1 VILRVTTAPPPTAAN
16 IDARRRRRRRQ
27 AGKQKEARRKSQ
39 QAGIL
44 RPGATSAAV
53 PALTM
58 EEEVKKKTG
67 TRGVT
72 QTWRMMLEGHV
83 RTHLNESE
91 HGILA
96 SLHVCTHLTAA

>member
-1 VILRVTTAPPPTAAN
+1 
-16 IDARRRRRRRQ
+16 
-27 AGKQKEARRKSQ
+27 
-39 QAGIL
+39 
-44 RPGATSAAV
+44 
-53 PALTM
+53 M